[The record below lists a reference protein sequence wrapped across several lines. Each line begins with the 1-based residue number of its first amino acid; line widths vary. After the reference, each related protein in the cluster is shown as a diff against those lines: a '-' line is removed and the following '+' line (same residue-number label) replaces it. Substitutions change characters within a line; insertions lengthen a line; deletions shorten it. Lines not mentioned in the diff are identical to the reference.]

1 MSRRRSSRA
10 RLLQALYQFG
20 LSGHWPELSELDVHF
35 APAHQGSA
43 EDVEFTGQVLA
54 ALRERIQEIDDLI
67 TSASRNWR
75 IERMAA
81 VDLGLIRLATVELLL
96 ETAPPKVVLNEVVE
110 LAKEYGTD
118 TSASFVNG
126 VVDGVLRQR
135 TKTGTSAGT
144 TDRSR

>member
-20 LSGHWPELSELDVHF
+20 LSGHWPALSELDVHF
-35 APAHQGSA
+35 APAQSGPA
-43 EDVEFTGQVLA
+43 EDVEFTGQVLE
-54 ALRERIQEIDDLI
+54 ALQERLEEIDDLI

-135 TKTGTSAGT
+135 TKTRTSADP
-144 TDRSR
+144 TDRGR